1 MATVIVT
8 GYGNVL
14 KDKDLSTPGF
24 ATEHKGTTHSQELLV
39 ARKKGAEPGDDRETL
54 FWQCSGKKKPE
65 FRAPP
70 GVIVK

>member
-1 MATVIVT
+1 MATVIVK

-14 KDKDLSTPGF
+14 KDKDLSTSGF

-39 ARKKGAEPGDDRETL
+39 VWKKEAEPGDDRETL
-54 FWQCSGKKKPE
+54 FWQCSGKKQPE
-65 FRAPP
+65 FRALP